1 MMTRLSLYRNTLLFV
16 VLVSFD
22 VVTSFVTRFQ
32 STAPIATSNKKPVFV
47 RSLAKLD
54 DFEYTPEEILE
65 STGNNC
71 RTLNNNERLN
81 KIAIATSTIWMTS
94 TQMALA
100 DSPDW
105 GLFEGKIGSLLHPI
119 TMGGLFLFS
128 LYTGYL
134 GFQWRRQRTIGEEI
148 TTLKKSIPDLDGAQS
163 VSVALASAK
172 EANDLYK
179 VNSLTAALEIEAKVN
194 ELVAERKQLAEAGPR
209 DKHFEKGA
217 LLAFIGTC
225 FAIEGP
231 LNTYARAGKL
241 FPGPHLYAG
250 AGLVC
255 LWALAAAC
263 VPSMQKG
270 NDLARSVHIG
280 ANVVGIAMFAW
291 QVSSGIP
298 ILFKVYELTK
308 WP

>member
-1 MMTRLSLYRNTLLFV
+1 MMTRFSLYRNALLFI

-32 STAPIATSNKKPVFV
+32 STAPIVTSNKKPVFV
-47 RSLAKLD
+47 RSLAELD
-54 DFEYTPEEILE
+54 DIEYTPEEILE
-65 STGNNC
+65 SYDNNC
-71 RTLNNNERLN
+71 RTLNNNKRLN

-128 LYTGYL
+128 LYTAYL

-225 FAIEGP
+225 FAIEVRIF
-231 LNTYARAGKL
+231 LL
-241 FPGPHLYAG
+241 F
-250 AGLVC
+250 
-255 LWALAAAC
+255 
-263 VPSMQKG
+263 M
-270 NDLARSVHIG
+270 
-280 ANVVGIAMFAW
+280 M
-291 QVSSGIP
+291 
-298 ILFKVYELTK
+298 
-308 WP
+308 